1 MLSANIKGKLLRMD
15 KLLIF
20 LSLPI
25 IMIMSVTGHLGILM
39 PVGAQV
45 ADDVLVTIVRDATNL
60 DDESY
65 QPNPINVNI
74 GDTILWKNDD
84 SSRHTVTGLDSED
97 TNSIT
102 AEQDNNQNG
111 IIEKIV
117 KEIITNIVYNLNNL
131 VGLKEGNV
139 SPSMNDNSR
148 SLSVS
153 SDSTGDNIVAFD
165 SGIMEMGDTFRY
177 TFQEPGTFEYY
188 CTVHPSMIGMVV
200 VS

>member
-1 MLSANIKGKLLRMD
+1 MLSTNIKGKLLRMD

-39 PVGAQV
+39 SAGAQIE
-45 ADDVLVTIVRDATNL
+45 DDVLVTIVRDATNL

-74 GDTILWKNDD
+74 GDTILWTNDD

-117 KEIITNIVYNLNNL
+117 NEIITNIVYNLNNL
-131 VGLKEGNV
+131 VGLKESNV

-148 SLSVS
+148 PLSVS
-153 SDSTGDNIVAFD
+153 SDSTGDNIVTFD
-165 SGIMEMGDTFRY
+165 SEIMKTGDTFRY

-188 CTVHPSMIGMVV
+188 CTVHPSMVGMVV